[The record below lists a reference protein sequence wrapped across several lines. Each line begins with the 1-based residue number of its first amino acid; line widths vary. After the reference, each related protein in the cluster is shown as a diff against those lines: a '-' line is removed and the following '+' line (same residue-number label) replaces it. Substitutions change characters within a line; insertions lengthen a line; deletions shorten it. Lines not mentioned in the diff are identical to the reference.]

1 MRGNFS
7 SFQPHYGPGVD
18 SASNINEYQEHSWGV
33 KGGRR
38 VRLTT
43 LPPSVSRL
51 SRYCGTLNVS
61 QPYGPPWP
69 GTGIAL
75 PLFLSWHKFLYSHEC
90 YIKNDNNRIISIIL
104 IIMIV
109 KIIIFF
115 FKILITILHFDL
127 SQIHPIPIRLHG
139 LVLN

>member
-1 MRGNFS
+1 MRWNFS

-18 SASNINEYQEHSWGV
+18 SASNRNEYQEDSWGV
-33 KGGRR
+33 KGGWR

-61 QPYGPPWP
+61 EPYGPPWP

-75 PLFLSWHKFLYSHEC
+75 PLLKMLSLYMHTLFTSFNIRFLNVGYDRRKLVAKC
-90 YIKNDNNRIISIIL
+90 PL
-104 IIMIV
+104 TV
-109 KIIIFF
+109 
-115 FKILITILHFDL
+115 L
-127 SQIHPIPIRLHG
+127 SRTRLHRQ
-139 LVLN
+139 LIQEYAFSSMSDCIQSQ

>member
-1 MRGNFS
+1 LAFLCS
-7 SFQPHYGPGVD
+7 GVD
-18 SASNINEYQEHSWGV
+18 SASNRNEYQEDSWGV

-75 PLFLSWHKFLYSHEC
+75 P
-90 YIKNDNNRIISIIL
+90 
-104 IIMIV
+104 
-109 KIIIFF
+109 FF
-115 FKILITILHFDL
+115 FFTLHNTQVVYVQVITNQLKCTMFNFFVNLH
-127 SQIHPIPIRLHG
+127 SGVQAGSPRHVGH
-139 LVLN
+139 